1 MSHETTYG
9 GRAHEHPGGILL
21 ISDFTV
27 NLIRGVVHCQE
38 PGLIRTTVHIR
49 SGHRIDLR
57 VKLPLNHAYD
67 FLQGQQVIATIP
79 AEAATQLDDL
89 LWEPLPAAR
98 GEPWLLTPREGCD
111 AEPNTLRLKRLSQY
125 IVHHTDRAVPKLHS
139 EKPTCF
145 ASTSQ
150 AAVQPTSGTLW
161 WR

>member
-9 GRAHEHPGGILL
+9 GRAHEHPGGSLL

-79 AEAATQLDDL
+79 PRRRRSSTICFGNRSL
-89 LWEPLPAAR
+89 LRGVNLGCSPLAR
-98 GEPWLLTPREGCD
+98 VV
-111 AEPNTLRLKRLSQY
+111 TLNQ
-125 IVHHTDRAVPKLHS
+125 
-139 EKPTCF
+139 
-145 ASTSQ
+145 
-150 AAVQPTSGTLW
+150 TLYV
-161 WR
+161 